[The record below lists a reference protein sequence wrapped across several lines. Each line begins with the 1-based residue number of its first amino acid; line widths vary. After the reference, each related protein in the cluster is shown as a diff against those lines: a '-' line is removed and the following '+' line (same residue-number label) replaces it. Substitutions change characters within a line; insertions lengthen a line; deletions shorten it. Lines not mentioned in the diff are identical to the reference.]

1 MIKENK
7 KMKTLIILLT
17 TLLTG
22 QHGGN
27 FHAVEVDRIEDNNIA
42 IIATHY
48 KNDYKMIDVSQE
60 EFNTPIKEGQKINH
74 EIVYG
79 KFHGDGMEMQD
90 IQGNSEICYQFKSYD
105 NSVWWLLTVEE
116 IGEIPDTTT
125 EYALI
130 YSNNGTTKENKT
142 CNCLPEFECECELY
156 DDIFLGIFKE
166 EHAPDF
172 IDLNEIVGYDTTEH
186 GILLHTSDGSG
197 YFIEK

>member
-1 MIKENK
+1 
-7 KMKTLIILLT
+7 MKTLIILLT

-22 QHGGN
+22 QHGEN
-27 FHAVEVDRIEDNNIA
+27 FHVVEVDRIEDNNIA
-42 IIATHY
+42 VIATHY
-48 KNDYKMIDVSQE
+48 GNNYKMIDIPQDD
-60 EFNTPIKEGQKINH
+60 FNTPIKEGQKINH
-74 EIVYG
+74 KIVYG

-90 IQGNSEICYQFKSYD
+90 MQGNTEICYQFKSYN
-105 NSVWWLLTVEE
+105 NSVWWLLTAEE
-116 IGEIPDTTT
+116 IGGIPDINS

-130 YSNNGTTKENKT
+130 YSDNGTTKENKP
-142 CNCLPEFECECELY
+142 CNCLPEYECECELY

-166 EHAPDF
+166 EHKPDF